1 MGRQLSEEKVFLK
14 EKGAGNNLPA
24 PSVVLIL
31 QKLPD
36 QSPPAVM
43 GKAQLNGV
51 GPFRSGN

>member
-1 MGRQLSEEKVFLK
+1 VGRQLSEEKVFLK